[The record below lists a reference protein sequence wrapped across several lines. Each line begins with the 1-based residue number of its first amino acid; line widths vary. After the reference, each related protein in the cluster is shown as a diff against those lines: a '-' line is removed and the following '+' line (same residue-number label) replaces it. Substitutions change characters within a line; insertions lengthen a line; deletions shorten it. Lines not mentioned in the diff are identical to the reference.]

1 MHFVSITLTNIVLI
15 EYIGN
20 ILSGRK
26 CRVSDRPDGSAK
38 GAFGIISDQQFVSR
52 SRAI

>member
-1 MHFVSITLTNIVLI
+1 MLFASITLTNIVLI

-26 CRVSDRPDGSAK
+26 CRVGGRPDSSGKSL
-38 GAFGIISDQQFVSR
+38 FGIIRYQQFVSR
-52 SRAI
+52 LRAI

>member
-1 MHFVSITLTNIVLI
+1 MHSVSITLTNIVLI

-26 CRVSDRPDGSAK
+26 CRVGVRPDGPGK
-38 GAFGIISDQQFVSR
+38 GVFGITRDQQFVSR
-52 SRAI
+52 LRVI

>member
-26 CRVSDRPDGSAK
+26 CRVSDRLDGCGK
-38 GAFGIISDQQFVSR
+38 GVFGIIGDQEFVSR